1 LVARAP
7 SAIFRPALLAN
18 EGHEGHAADVLF
30 LEFGPTSTSDSQQGL
45 LPFLRA
51 DRNNEPAA
59 NSQLLLQ
66 CLRDFGSTR
75 RHENGIEWRGLGPA

>member
-1 LVARAP
+1 
-7 SAIFRPALLAN
+7 
-18 EGHEGHAADVLF
+18 
-30 LEFGPTSTSDSQQGL
+30 L